1 MVLPIAPQN
10 MLFILSDEHNRNV
23 LRCYGDEIVETPNLD
38 ALAARGTR
46 FTDAYTNSPI
56 CVPARASLATG
67 QYAHTI
73 GCWDNAAPYHGEPQS
88 WHHVLRDAGHEV
100 VSIGKLHFRSADD
113 DNGFSEEILPLHVV
127 GGAGDL
133 KSLLRRD
140 PPQKGGLDKMS
151 KDASEGV
158 GEYASYDEAITAAA
172 VNWIAEQ
179 GAKTQKPWCLFVSL
193 TMPHFPL
200 IADPKFFSLYRER
213 TLEELRGGRDLPP
226 SEHAFIAE
234 MRQRRDYDAYFTD
247 ERRRT
252 ALQAYY
258 GMVSHVD
265 DMVGRLV
272 AALETAGLTGSTRV
286 IYSSDHGDNLG
297 NRGLWGKS
305 VMYDDS
311 AAIPM
316 IAAGAGIPEN
326 AVNTTP
332 VSLVDIFP
340 TVVQAVGA
348 PMEAVQGLPGESLFD
363 IVALPNR
370 ERSVFSEYH
379 ASGSPTGA
387 FMLRKGRWKL
397 VVYPGYASQLFDMES
412 DPNETD
418 DLSSDPAQVNIRA
431 ALESEL
437 AKIANPDEVNAQ
449 AFADQENR
457 IRLNGGRDA
466 ILGTADIPH
475 TPAPAF

>member
-1 MVLPIAPQN
+1 
-10 MLFILSDEHNRNV
+10 MLFILSDEHNRDV
-23 LRCYGDEIVETPNLD
+23 LGCYGDEIVDTPNLD

-67 QYAHTI
+67 QYPHTV
-73 GCWDNAAPYHGEPQS
+73 GCWDNAAPYDGKPQS
-88 WHHVLRDAGHEV
+88 WHHVLREAGHEV
-100 VSIGKLHFRSADD
+100 VSVGKLHFRSTDD

-127 GGAGDL
+127 DGVGDL

-140 PPQKGGLDKMS
+140 PPQKGGLDKMA
-151 KDASEGV
+151 KEASEGV

-172 VNWIAEQ
+172 IKWIAER
-179 GAKTQKPWCLFVSL
+179 GSRTQKPWCLFVSL

-213 TLEELRGGRDLPP
+213 TLDEMQEGRNLPP
-226 SEHAFIAE
+226 SEHEFIRE

-247 ERRRT
+247 AQRRT

-272 AALETAGLTGSTRV
+272 DAVEAAGLTDATRV

-326 AVNTTP
+326 AVNDTP
-332 VSLVDIFP
+332 VSLVDMFP
-340 TVVQAVGA
+340 TLLQAAGA
-348 PMEAVQGLPGESLFD
+348 PMEATQGVPGQSLFD
-363 IVALPNR
+363 IVTKPNR
-370 ERSVFSEYH
+370 ERAVFSEYH

-397 VVYPGYASQLFDMES
+397 VIYPGYVPQLFDMEA
-412 DPNETD
+412 DPGEAA
-418 DLSSDPAQVNIRA
+418 DLGTDPAHAEVRT
-431 ALESEL
+431 ALLDEL
-437 AKIANPDEVNAQ
+437 RKIAEPDEVNAR
-449 AFADQENR
+449 AFADQEER
-457 IRLNGGRDA
+457 IRINGGRES

-475 TPAPAF
+475 TPAPAL

>member
-1 MVLPIAPQN
+1 MGSPVVPQN
-10 MLFILSDEHNRNV
+10 MLFILSDEHNRDV

-46 FTDAYTNSPI
+46 FTNAYTNSPI

-88 WHHVLRDAGHEV
+88 WHHVMRDAGHDV
-100 VSIGKLHFRSADD
+100 VSVGKLHFRSAHD

-140 PPQKGGLDKMS
+140 PPQKGGLDKMA
-151 KDASEGV
+151 KDAGEGV
-158 GEYASYDEAITAAA
+158 GEYATYDEAITATAIE
-172 VNWIAEQ
+172 WIAER
-179 GAKTQKPWCLFVSL
+179 GSRTRKPWCLFVSL

-200 IADPKFFSLYRER
+200 IADPKFFSLYRDR
-213 TLEELRGGRDLPP
+213 TLDEMRAGRDLPP
-226 SEHAFIAE
+226 SEHAFIKE

-247 ERRRT
+247 AQRRI

-272 AALETAGLTGSTRV
+272 AAVEAAGLTESTRV

-316 IAAGAGIPEN
+316 IAAGAGIPEH

-332 VSLVDIFP
+332 VSLVDMFP
-340 TVVQAVGA
+340 TLLQAVGA
-348 PMEAVQGLPGESLFD
+348 PMAAAQTLPGQSLFD
-363 IVALPNR
+363 IVTTPNR
-370 ERSVFSEYH
+370 ERAVFSEYH

-397 VVYPGYASQLFDMES
+397 VVYPGYAPQLFDMDA
-412 DPNETD
+412 DPKEIA
-418 DLSSDPAQVNIRA
+418 DLSSDSAYAEIRT
-431 ALESEL
+431 ALEAEL
-437 AKIANPDEVNAQ
+437 AEIADPEVVNAR
-449 AFADQENR
+449 AFADQEER
-457 IRLNGGRDA
+457 IRINGGRES

-475 TPAPAF
+475 TPAPAL